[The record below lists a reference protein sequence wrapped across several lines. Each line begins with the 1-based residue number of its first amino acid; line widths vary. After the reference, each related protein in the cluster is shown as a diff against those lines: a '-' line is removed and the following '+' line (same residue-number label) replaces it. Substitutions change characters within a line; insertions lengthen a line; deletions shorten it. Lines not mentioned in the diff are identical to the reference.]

1 MKHSRIAALL
11 LAATISLPAAA
22 ESIAVVNGTA
32 IDKTELD
39 AAVANVVQSNGG
51 KVQDSPELREQLK
64 SSLINREVILQ
75 EAARRGLDKQPA
87 FTQRLNEVRAELLRD
102 ALFGDI
108 VQKANISDAQIKER
122 YNQLVAKQAEA
133 KEVEVH
139 AYQIT
144 LASEADAQKVIAA
157 LKKGAKFDDLAKS
170 KSIDPNAKQS
180 GGDMN
185 WGNLSRMDPKL
196 AEALKQIGKNQISS
210 KPYQSQL
217 GWHVF
222 KVTDIR
228 SAQLP
233 PLEQIQPQIGRQLQ
247 EETIAK
253 TVEDLRAKSKIQ

>member
-1 MKHSRIAALL
+1 MKHSRIAALV

-32 IDKTELD
+32 IDKAELD

-108 VQKANISDAQIKER
+108 VQKAGIDDAQIKAS
-122 YNQLVAKQAEA
+122 YDQLVAKQAAA

-157 LKKGAKFDDLAKS
+157 LKKGAKFEDQVKS

-196 AEALKQIGKNQISS
+196 AEALKPLSKGQVSS

-222 KVTDIR
+222 KVVDIR
-228 SAQLP
+228 DAQLP
-233 PLEQIQPQIGRQLQ
+233 PLEQIKPQIARQLQ
-247 EETIAK
+247 EEAIAK